1 MNTKY
6 VTFFLENNRFP
17 ITDYFFKV
25 DLIFVSFV
33 SLLNKKNRKKK
44 IASWLSKNIC
54 IYSLYTGKFP
64 AHSDNSKKSYKNIIP
79 KTKRR
84 KNDI

>member
-44 IASWLSKNIC
+44 
-54 IYSLYTGKFP
+54 
-64 AHSDNSKKSYKNIIP
+64 
-79 KTKRR
+79 
-84 KNDI
+84 

>member
-17 ITDYFFKV
+17 ITDYFLKV

-33 SLLNKKNRKKK
+33 SLLNKKNRKK

-54 IYSLYTGKFP
+54 IYSLYTGTFP

-84 KNDI
+84 KNAI